1 MSAITQ
7 FQKSKTAWQLGHAP
21 KSETVCDQIILPH
34 SLHCL
39 VDKPSLGK
47 TVSLLH
53 QIHCY
58 STKMTEAGM
67 SHERFCTLCGLTFDE
82 YTELWDA
89 SLNMAD
95 IIWVSYYRV
104 RKWLKAEQPRVTIML
119 SVLQSGHGM
128 ARSET

>member
-1 MSAITQ
+1 M
-7 FQKSKTAWQLGHAP
+7 TA
-21 KSETVCDQIILPH
+21 
-34 SLHCL
+34 
-39 VDKPSLGK
+39 
-47 TVSLLH
+47 
-53 QIHCY
+53 
-58 STKMTEAGM
+58 AGM
-67 SHERFCTLCGLTFDE
+67 SHERFCTLCGLTFCE

-128 ARSET
+128 ARSETKPQGSTASGFSVVLVRMMINSNACHHQGMILGMS